1 MKIVV
6 CIKQVPDTAEVKTDP
21 RTHTLVREGTR
32 SILNPFDAF
41 AVEEALHQR
50 EQHGGQVT
58 AITMGPPHAEAV
70 LREALAMGVD
80 AAVLLGDRALAGSD
94 TWATSHALA
103 AAIRKLGGADLL
115 FFGKQA
121 ADGDTAQVGPGV
133 AAHLNL
139 PQITYVRRIAS
150 VMDGKIRA
158 ERLLDH
164 GVEVVVSSLPCVL
177 TVVKEINEPRLPSL
191 AGVLRAR
198 TVEIEYWNAD
208 DIGVTPEKSGL
219 EGSPTRV
226 KQIFV
231 PPARTGG
238 VMLRGGPAEVA
249 AKLAKELRIF
259 VAGGA

>member
-1 MKIVV
+1 
-6 CIKQVPDTAEVKTDP
+6 
-21 RTHTLVREGTR
+21 
-32 SILNPFDAF
+32 
-41 AVEEALHQR
+41 
-50 EQHGGQVT
+50 
-58 AITMGPPHAEAV
+58 
-70 LREALAMGVD
+70 MGVD

-94 TWATSHALA
+94 TWATSPALA
-103 AAIRKLGGADLL
+103 AAIRKLCGVDLL